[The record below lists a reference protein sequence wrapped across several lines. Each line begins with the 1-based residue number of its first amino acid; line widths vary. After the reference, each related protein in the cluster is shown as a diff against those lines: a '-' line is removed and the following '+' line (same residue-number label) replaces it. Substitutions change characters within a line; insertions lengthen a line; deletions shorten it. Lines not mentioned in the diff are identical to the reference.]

1 MWVYPWSDYTERLQ
15 NIDYYPDGMPWCAI
29 GTADMPHA
37 YNKKE
42 WNNTYDLQEY
52 DSKAR
57 QYYPVLMRT
66 TTQDPLAG
74 HKIKQFLEVPISIIQ
89 F

>member
-1 MWVYPWSDYTERLQ
+1 
-15 NIDYYPDGMPWCAI
+15 MPWGAI

-57 QYYPVLMRT
+57 QYYPALMRT
-66 TTQDPLAG
+66 TTQDPLAE
-74 HKIKQFLEVPISIIQ
+74 HKIKLFLEVPMSIIR